1 MFRCLSVI
9 DGGEAVQ
16 QDDGTHEVHK
26 TSVKKFNMLKS

>member
-16 QDDGTHEVHK
+16 QDDAPVPKVAKAIDGEGV
-26 TSVKKFNMLKS
+26 